1 MIKKSLKSKNTAS
14 NFLYTELHVHIIERK
29 SEPFRKIDSCER
41 VHITSNGLSLSTSR
55 IGLRRIPALRTLSLT
70 GQGSALKVDS
80 GAHKKLKSVM
90 DDVKGSRYVPGG
102 VGPDEFDCSGLVYY
116 VFNESGIYE
125 FDSRLLPTR
134 LILESAYPCRM
145 ISSSIIMLS

>member
-1 MIKKSLKSKNTAS
+1 
-14 NFLYTELHVHIIERK
+14 
-29 SEPFRKIDSCER
+29 
-41 VHITSNGLSLSTSR
+41 
-55 IGLRRIPALRTLSLT
+55 
-70 GQGSALKVDS
+70 
-80 GAHKKLKSVM
+80 M

-134 LILESAYPCRM
+134 LILESAYPCWM